1 MEIAVKPNQSELL
14 SAVLELPESDRL
26 AIAEALLSSLPDE
39 VTDVDSLDDAAFEQE
54 LLRRSQEMQADDS
67 AGVSWSELK
76 KMR

>member
-1 MEIAVKPNQSELL
+1 MKPNQSELL